1 MSGADTGRVADAL
14 APAGVRESGTLLAT
28 LPSRPT
34 PWWYT
39 RFLFVAVLTVTAM
52 VGSSNL
58 LGFSVNI
65 INGDSLPLIGGG
77 RGGMT
82 WLLVIVGV
90 AILTE
95 AAGRSL
101 LQYLINSRTRRL
113 SVDLRKAAL
122 SSALRA
128 PVPDVMQLGTGNVIS
143 RITQDIDNTVR
154 IISMTGVRLV
164 VTVLIF
170 PLSIISLVL
179 IHWSYL
185 LIFVAVVFILVPGVR
200 GAVRVIPQ
208 ATNVVSSTEAR
219 RNNLLLDTIRGIGT
233 LRVLGL
239 DRWAVGRM
247 RRASWTAV
255 QATAD
260 RAPIFTRILLLGS
273 IAYGLLLLG
282 AFGIGAYLVDAE
294 ILSVGAATAA
304 VFVIVRMEVHVFNV
318 LMFASEIQSAVTSL
332 GRAVSLALLS
342 GRAPTSHE
350 PADLEQAPEV
360 KVCDL
365 GYSYPGGAR
374 VLEGLN
380 LTLAAGTT
388 TALVGTSG
396 AGKST
401 LAGLIAGL
409 QRPDSGHVE
418 VAGVDTATVSDTWT
432 TRQVALISQEV
443 HLFSGTLREDLSMA
457 APGAS
462 DAELYRA
469 LATVGLAA
477 GDPGDRDL
485 PGVETPEGSSAHL
498 RWFPAGLDT
507 PVGAGAEELPPEI
520 QQQISLAR
528 IVLRDPPVLIMD
540 EATSEAGSDNA
551 RMLETAAT
559 RIAQGRT
566 SLVVAHRLDQAV
578 VADRIIVMEDGEIV
592 EDGTHATLV
601 AQGGRYASLYERWD
615 LGSTSH

>member
-1 MSGADTGRVADAL
+1 MKKDISARVEDSL
-14 APAGVRESGTLLAT
+14 APAGIRESGRVLAT
-28 LPSRPT
+28 LPGRPRT
-34 PWWYT
+34 GWYAG
-39 RFLFVAVLTVTAM
+39 FLLVAVLTVTAM
-52 VGSSNL
+52 VGTSNL
-58 LGFSVNI
+58 LGFSLNI

-77 RGGMT
+77 SDGMT
-82 WLLVIVGV
+82 VLLFVV
-90 AILTE
+90 ALAIITE
-95 AAGRSL
+95 TAGRSL

-128 PVPDVMQLGTGNVIS
+128 PVPDVMELGTGNVIS

-154 IISMTGVRLV
+154 ITAMTGVRLV
-164 VTVLIF
+164 VTLLIF
-170 PLSIISLVL
+170 PLSLISLVA

-185 LIFVAVVFILVPGVR
+185 LIFVAVVFILVPGVK
-200 GAVRVIPQ
+200 GAVRVIPT

-219 RNNLLLDTIRGIGT
+219 RNNLLLDTIRGMGT

-239 DRWAVGRM
+239 SDWSLGRM
-247 RRASWTAV
+247 RSTSWASV

-273 IAYGLLLLG
+273 IAYGLLLIG
-282 AFGIGAYLVDAE
+282 AFSIGAYLVAGE
-294 ILSVGAATAA
+294 VLTVGAATAA

-332 GRAVSLALLS
+332 GRAVSLALLAR
-342 GRAPTSHE
+342 RAPVAPE
-350 PADLEQAPEV
+350 PADLTEAPEV
-360 KVCDL
+360 RVDNL
-365 GYSYPGGAR
+365 TYAYPGGAC
-374 VLEGLN
+374 VLEKLN
-380 LTLAAGTT
+380 LSLAAGST

-409 QRPDSGHVE
+409 QRPDSGTVM
-418 VAGVDTATVSDTWT
+418 VGDVDTGTVSDTWT
-432 TRQVALISQEV
+432 TRQVTLISQEV
-443 HLFSGTLREDLSMA
+443 HLFSGSLREDLLMA

-462 DAELYRA
+462 DELLLQA
-469 LATVGLAA
+469 LAEVGLA
-477 GDPGDRDL
+477 RDSVAFSHWL
-485 PGVETPEGSSAHL
+485 
-498 RWFPAGLDT
+498 PAGLDT
-507 PVGAGAEELPPEI
+507 AVGAGAEELPPEI

-559 RIAQGRT
+559 RIARGRT

-578 VADRIIVMEDGEIV
+578 VADRIIVMEEGEIV
-592 EDGTHATLV
+592 EDGTHDELV
-601 AQGGRYASLYERWD
+601 AQGGRYATLFQRWERR
-615 LGSTSH
+615 T

>member
-1 MSGADTGRVADAL
+1 MLG
-14 APAGVRESGTLLAT
+14 T
-28 LPSRPT
+28 LPSHPT
-34 PWWYT
+34 AGWFT
-39 RFLFVAVLTVTAM
+39 AFLLVAVITVTAM
-52 VGSSNL
+52 VGTSNL
-58 LGFSVNI
+58 LGYSVNI
-65 INGDSLPLIGGG
+65 INGDTLPVIGGG
-77 RGGMT
+77 SRAMI
-82 WLLVIVGV
+82 WLLGIVGL

-95 AAGRSL
+95 TAGRSIT
-101 LQYLINSRTRRL
+101 QYLINSRTRRL

-128 PVPDVMQLGTGNVIS
+128 PVPDIMQLGTGNVIS

-154 IISMTGVRLV
+154 IIAMTGVRVV
-164 VTVLIF
+164 VTALIF
-170 PLSIISLVL
+170 PLSILSLVL

-185 LIFVAVVFILVPGVR
+185 LIFAGIILILIPGVR

-239 DRWAVGRM
+239 ADWALGRM
-247 RRASWTAV
+247 RRASWTSV

-260 RAPIFTRILLLGS
+260 RVPIFTRILLLGS
-273 IAYGLLLLG
+273 IAYGLLLVGSFSL
-282 AFGIGAYLVDAE
+282 GAYLVAE
-294 ILSVGAATAA
+294 DVLAAGAATAA
-304 VFVIVRMEVHVFNV
+304 VFVVVRMEVHVFNV

-332 GRAVSLALLS
+332 GRAVSLATLSNRAPSAPEPDDLS
-342 GRAPTSHE
+342 G
-350 PADLEQAPEV
+350 APEV
-360 KVCDL
+360 RVENL
-365 GYSYPGGAR
+365 TYSYPGGAA
-374 VLEGLN
+374 VLEDLN
-380 LTLAAGTT
+380 LTLAPGTT

-409 QRPDSGHVE
+409 QRPDSGRVT
-418 VAGVDTATVSDTWT
+418 VDGVDTATVSDTWT
-432 TRQVALISQEV
+432 TRQITLISQEV

-457 APGAS
+457 AAGAE
-462 DAELYRA
+462 DTELEQA
-469 LATVGLAA
+469 LAAVGLE
-477 GDPGDRDL
+477 R
-485 PGVETPEGSSAHL
+485 GSPAYV
-498 RWFPAGLDT
+498 RWFPEGLDT
-507 PVGAGAEELPPEI
+507 MIGAGAEELSPEI

-559 RIAQGRT
+559 RIARGRT

-592 EDGTHATLV
+592 EDGTHADLV
-601 AQGGRYASLYERWD
+601 ARGGRYARLFERWSE
-615 LGSTSH
+615 GANSQQG

>member
-1 MSGADTGRVADAL
+1 MSDVAKTTGLDDRVADVL
-14 APAGVRESGTLLAT
+14 EPATVRESGRLLGA

-34 PWWYT
+34 AGWFT
-39 RFLFVAVLTVTAM
+39 AFLLVAVVTVTAM
-52 VGSSNL
+52 VGTSNL
-58 LGFSVNI
+58 LGYSVNI
-65 INGDSLPLIGGG
+65 INGDTLPVIGGG
-77 RGGMT
+77 SGAMM
-82 WLLVIVGV
+82 WLLGIVGV

-95 AAGRSL
+95 TAGRSIT
-101 LQYLINSRTRRL
+101 QYLINSRTRRL

-154 IISMTGVRLV
+154 IIAMTGVRVV
-164 VTVLIF
+164 VTALIF
-170 PLSIISLVL
+170 PLSILSLVL

-185 LIFVAVVFILVPGVR
+185 LIFAVIILILIPGVR

-239 DRWAVGRM
+239 ADWALGRM
-247 RRASWTAV
+247 RRASWTSV

-260 RAPIFTRILLLGS
+260 RVPIFTRILLLGS
-273 IAYGLLLLG
+273 IAYGLLLIGTFSL
-282 AFGIGAYLVDAE
+282 GAYLVATGH
-294 ILSVGAATAA
+294 LSAGAATAA
-304 VFVIVRMEVHVFNV
+304 VFVVVRMEVHVFNV

-332 GRAVSLALLS
+332 GRAVSLATLANRAPAAPEPEDLS
-342 GRAPTSHE
+342 G
-350 PADLEQAPEV
+350 APEV
-360 KVCDL
+360 QVENL
-365 GYSYPGGAR
+365 TYSYPGGAA
-374 VLEGLN
+374 VLKDLN
-380 LTLAAGTT
+380 LTLAPGTT

-409 QRPDSGHVE
+409 QRPDSGRVT
-418 VAGVDTATVSDTWT
+418 VDGVDTATVSDTWT
-432 TRQVALISQEV
+432 TRQITLISQEV

-457 APGAS
+457 AAGAG
-462 DAELYRA
+462 DAELDRA
-469 LATVGLAA
+469 LATVGL
-477 GDPGDRDL
+477 DK
-485 PGVETPEGSSAHL
+485 GSPAYI
-498 RWFPAGLDT
+498 RWFPDGLDT
-507 PVGAGAEELPPEI
+507 PIGAGAEELSPEI

-559 RIAQGRT
+559 RIARGRT

-578 VADRIIVMEDGEIV
+578 VADRIIVMEEGEIV
-592 EDGTHATLV
+592 EDGAHAELV
-601 AQGGRYASLYERWD
+601 ARGGRYARLFERWSEGAD
-615 LGSTSH
+615 SQQG

>member
-1 MSGADTGRVADAL
+1 MSDVNRTTGLDDRVADVL
-14 APAGVRESGTLLAT
+14 EPATVRESGRLLGA

-34 PWWYT
+34 AGWFT
-39 RFLFVAVLTVTAM
+39 AFLLVAVVTVTAM
-52 VGSSNL
+52 VGTSNL
-58 LGFSVNI
+58 LGYSVNI
-65 INGDSLPLIGGG
+65 INGDTLPVIGGG
-77 RGGMT
+77 SGAMM
-82 WLLVIVGV
+82 WLLGIVGV

-95 AAGRSL
+95 TAGRSIT
-101 LQYLINSRTRRL
+101 QYLINSRTRRL

-154 IISMTGVRLV
+154 IIAMTGVRVV
-164 VTVLIF
+164 VTALIF
-170 PLSIISLVL
+170 PLSILSLVL

-185 LIFVAVVFILVPGVR
+185 LIFAVIILIPGVR

-239 DRWAVGRM
+239 ADWALGRM
-247 RRASWTAV
+247 RRASWTSV

-260 RAPIFTRILLLGS
+260 RVPIFTRILLLGS
-273 IAYGLLLLG
+273 IAYGLLLIGTFSL
-282 AFGIGAYLVDAE
+282 GAYLVATGH
-294 ILSVGAATAA
+294 LSAGAATAA
-304 VFVIVRMEVHVFNV
+304 VFVVVRMEVHVFNV

-332 GRAVSLALLS
+332 GRAVSLATLANRAPAAPEPEDLS
-342 GRAPTSHE
+342 G
-350 PADLEQAPEV
+350 APEV
-360 KVCDL
+360 QVENL
-365 GYSYPGGAR
+365 TYSYPGGAA
-374 VLEGLN
+374 VLKDLN
-380 LTLAAGTT
+380 LTLAPGTT

-409 QRPDSGHVE
+409 QRPDSGRVT
-418 VAGVDTATVSDTWT
+418 VDGVDTATVSDTWT
-432 TRQVALISQEV
+432 TRQITLISQEV

-457 APGAS
+457 AAGAG
-462 DAELYRA
+462 DAELDRA
-469 LATVGLAA
+469 LATVGL
-477 GDPGDRDL
+477 DK
-485 PGVETPEGSSAHL
+485 GSPAYI
-498 RWFPAGLDT
+498 RWFPDGLDT
-507 PVGAGAEELPPEI
+507 PIGAGAEELSPEI

-559 RIAQGRT
+559 RIARGRT

-578 VADRIIVMEDGEIV
+578 VADRIIVMEEGEIV
-592 EDGTHATLV
+592 EDGAHAELV
-601 AQGGRYASLYERWD
+601 ARGGRYARLFERWSEGAD
-615 LGSTSH
+615 SQQG

>member
-1 MSGADTGRVADAL
+1 MSDVDRTTGLDDRLTDAL
-14 APAGVRESGTLLAT
+14 EPATVRESGRLLGT
-28 LPSRPT
+28 LPSHPT
-34 PWWYT
+34 AGWFAA
-39 RFLFVAVLTVTAM
+39 FLLVAVITVTAM
-52 VGSSNL
+52 VGTSNL
-58 LGFSVNI
+58 LGYSVNI
-65 INGDSLPLIGGG
+65 INGDTLPVIGGG
-77 RGGMT
+77 SGAMI
-82 WLLVIVGV
+82 WLLGIVGL

-95 AAGRSL
+95 TAGRSIT
-101 LQYLINSRTRRL
+101 QYLINSRTRRL

-154 IISMTGVRLV
+154 IIAMTGVRVV
-164 VTVLIF
+164 VTALIF
-170 PLSIISLVL
+170 PLSILSLVL

-185 LIFVAVVFILVPGVR
+185 LIFAGIILILIPGVR

-219 RNNLLLDTIRGIGT
+219 RNNLLLDTIRGLGT

-239 DRWAVGRM
+239 ADWALGRM
-247 RRASWTAV
+247 RRGSWTSV

-260 RAPIFTRILLLGS
+260 RVPIFTRIFLLGS
-273 IAYGLLLLG
+273 IAYGLLLVG
-282 AFGIGAYLVDAE
+282 AFSLGAYLVAE
-294 ILSVGAATAA
+294 DILSAGAATAA
-304 VFVIVRMEVHVFNV
+304 VFVVVRMEVHVFNV

-332 GRAVSLALLS
+332 GRAVSLATLS
-342 GRAPTSHE
+342 NRAPSAPE
-350 PADLEQAPEV
+350 PADLSEAPEV
-360 KVCDL
+360 KVENL
-365 GYSYPGGAR
+365 TYSYPGGAA
-374 VLEGLN
+374 VLEN
-380 LTLAAGTT
+380 LTLTLAPGTT

-409 QRPDSGHVE
+409 QRPTSGRVT
-418 VAGVDTATVSDTWT
+418 VGGVDTATVSDTWT
-432 TRQVALISQEV
+432 TRQITLISQEV

-457 APGAS
+457 AAGAD
-462 DAELYRA
+462 DAELEQA
-469 LATVGLAA
+469 LASVGMQQ
-477 GDPGDRDL
+477 
-485 PGVETPEGSSAHL
+485 GSPAYI
-498 RWFPAGLDT
+498 RWFPEGLDT
-507 PVGAGAEELPPEI
+507 MIGAGAEELSPEI

-559 RIAQGRT
+559 RIARGRT

-578 VADRIIVMEDGEIV
+578 VADRIIVMEEGKIV
-592 EDGTHATLV
+592 EDGTHGDLV
-601 AQGGRYASLYERWD
+601 ARGGRYARLFERWSEGAD
-615 LGSTSH
+615 SQQG